1 MAETFRIYT
10 SAAQELAPF
19 IAGVNASD
27 EVREIQASSARVRQ
41 QYGISYD
48 PQKRGFVCRDEIPD
62 GEKVPFAV
70 YTGVVF
76 NEKNE
81 RKQQELLGERRLE
94 RDVLDPADFN
104 AYTTVLSPF
113 VPGDGVLVVVA
124 DPDDTAVPRD
134 ARAEFLNNSCFSANC
149 CFKLV
154 GPQPV
159 PALVAYTCGR
169 RIGPGEEL
177 TIKYG
182 GTFPR
187 LLSECRELVE
197 RLRGQGVASYV
208 DECKCSSG
216 RCDRG
221 FVMLGVRPT
230 ASAIGALPLD
240 EVHLSGDAQPSGS
253 CVRPTGGWAY
263 RPYQK
268 RKREEP

>member
-149 CFKLV
+149 CFKLM

-187 LLSECRELVE
+187 LLSECRDLVE
-197 RLRGQGVASYV
+197 RLRGQGVAAYV
-208 DECKCSSG
+208 DECKCSAG
-216 RCDRG
+216 ACGKG
-221 FVMLGVRPT
+221 FVMLGVRR
-230 ASAIGALPLD
+230 AVEVRSDMIGAQ
-240 EVHLSGDAQPSGS
+240 LSGSG
-253 CVRPTGGWAY
+253 VRTSTGGGY

-268 RKREEP
+268 RKLEDQ